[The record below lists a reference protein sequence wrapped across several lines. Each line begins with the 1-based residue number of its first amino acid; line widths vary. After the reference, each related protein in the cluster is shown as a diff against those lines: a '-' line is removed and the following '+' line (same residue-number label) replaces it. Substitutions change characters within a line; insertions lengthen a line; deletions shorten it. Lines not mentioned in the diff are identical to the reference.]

1 MHALQLKQDYIVAA
15 GLALLLAAGCWLV
28 SISTGTEGGEDSFMH
43 YLFARYVPMHPENLL
58 DHWAKP
64 LHTLLLAPFA
74 QFGFAGAKIYNCI
87 AGIITA
93 WFTYKTA
100 QRLRLKTAMASVV
113 LLLFAPMYFL
123 CINSAL
129 TEITFSMVLAV
140 GLYFLVAQQYWA
152 AAIVLS
158 FLPFA
163 RTEGFILLPFFGL
176 YFLVNK
182 KWLPLLLLGAG
193 LIIYSLVGYFYH
205 HHDILWVFTKN
216 PYAGKNGVYNS
227 GPLTHFADGYRDI
240 WGGPQTIL
248 LTLGM
253 LSFLLGRRAIPH
265 TENKTFY
272 YWLLIVGCAVAYF
285 AAHSIVWYLGIQGS
299 AGLIRV
305 MAGVMPLF
313 ALIVCRGL
321 EVIYKP
327 FVINKNLRLAIVCTV
342 LFFVIQY
349 PLTRYRLPAKLGP
362 EENTLYEAG
371 NWYKK
376 SPFYTPGNKV
386 FYFAPTVAL
395 AFGIDPFDFDQRG
408 FLDDVKKTGS
418 VKQHQIVVY
427 DTHFGPNEC
436 QIPLATMQTDTSYE
450 LLKSIIPTDSFTT
463 LGGYNYEVHIF
474 RKK

>member
-1 MHALQLKQDYIVAA
+1 MNIKQDHIVFVV
-15 GLALLLAAGCWLV
+15 LALLFGALALLV
-28 SISTGTEGGEDSFMH
+28 SASTGTEGGEDSFMH
-43 YLFARYVPMHPENLL
+43 YLFARYVPLHPENLL

-64 LHTLLLAPFA
+64 LHTLLLTPFA
-74 QFGFAGAKIYNCI
+74 QFGFTGAKIYNCL

-100 QRLRLKTAMASVV
+100 RGLGLQTAMASVV

-123 CINSAL
+123 CLNSAL

-140 GLYFLVAQQYWA
+140 GLYFLVAQKYWA

-176 YFLVNK
+176 YFLLNK
-182 KWLPLLLLGAG
+182 KFLPLFLLGTG
-193 LIIYSLVGYFYH
+193 LAIYSLAGYFYH
-205 HHDILWVFTKN
+205 HHDLLWVFTKN
-216 PYAGKNGVYNS
+216 PYAGKNGVYDS
-227 GPLTHFADGYRDI
+227 GPITHFADGYRDI

-248 LTLGM
+248 LVLGI
-253 LSFLLGRRAIPH
+253 LSLLAIRRINPK
-265 TENKTFY
+265 TGEQNKTTY
-272 YWLLIVGCAVAYF
+272 YWQLIMGCAVAYF

-299 AGLIRV
+299 AGLLRV

-321 EVIYKP
+321 EVIYQP
-327 FVINKNLRLAIVCTV
+327 FVINQNLRLAIMCTI
-342 LFFVIQY
+342 LYFVVQY
-349 PLTRYRLPAKLGP
+349 PIIRNKFPVMLGP

-395 AFGIDPFDFDQRG
+395 AFGIDPFDYNQRG
-408 FLDDVKKTGS
+408 YLDAVKDPNA
-418 VKQHQIVVY
+418 VKHHQIVVY
-427 DTHFGPNEC
+427 DMHFGPNEC
-436 QIPLATMQTDTSYE
+436 NIPLATMQADTTYN
-450 LLKSIIPTDSFTT
+450 LLQRITPKEPFTT
-463 LGGYNYEVHIF
+463 LGGYNYEVFIF